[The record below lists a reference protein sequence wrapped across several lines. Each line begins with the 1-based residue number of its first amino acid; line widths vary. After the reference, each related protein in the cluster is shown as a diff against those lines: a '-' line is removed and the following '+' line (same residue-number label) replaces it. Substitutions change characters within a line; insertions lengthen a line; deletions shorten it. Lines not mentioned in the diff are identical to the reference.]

1 MASLVTPLFM
11 STRREAQ
18 RVHGQNLKYVKGGDT
33 WHEKRTDDLA
43 GCAPEHHLRACCR
56 STAGPAAPLPVGHR
70 VGSDHRFT
78 GRGVVAAF
86 LDSGFYAHPDLTQP
100 VNRILEYVDLVGRPL
115 GAAGALGA
123 GRLELARD
131 DDQRRRGRKRL
142 SVRRPL
148 PVARARDRLLLVK
161 VRHAARIRHDD
172 ITRGIEWV
180 VENRDAARHPDP
192 QHLVRR
198 RLRGELPGGPALTM
212 PPRTRCARAS
222 WWCARWGTRATVRAM
237 SFRPASTPAVIS
249 RGRART
255 TSADP
260 ALGRLLPYRSSY
272 GPTVDGLQKPEVITL
287 ADFLAAPILPGTP
300 TAREAELLTRLDAA
314 PDSEL
319 SPLLAQN
326 RGVFGPLDGLEE
338 KQPYLIRQVVAAGLR
353 DGLVIDENYKRV
365 DGTSFAAPIVTSIV
379 AQMLEAN
386 PALGPGEVKR
396 ILIRTAQRVPG
407 IEVERQGWGVVRP
420 EAAVEAALQ
429 AR

>member
-1 MASLVTPLFM
+1 VLSPSPRLLPD
-11 STRREAQ
+11 Q
-18 RVHGQNLKYVKGGDT
+18 
-33 WHEKRTDDLA
+33 
-43 GCAPEHHLRACCR
+43 P
-56 STAGPAAPLPVGHR
+56 GPDAPLPVADR
-70 VGSDHRFT
+70 LGSDHRFT

-86 LDSGFYAHPDLTQP
+86 LDSGFYAHCDLTQP
-100 VNRILEYVDLVGRPL
+100 VNRILEYVNLVGEPSGL
-115 GAAGALGA
+115 QALSKPDVSSWHGMMSSVVAGGNGCLSD
-123 GRLELARD
+123 GRYRSLAPEM
-131 DDQRRRGRKRL
+131 Q
-142 SVRRPL
+142 
-148 PVARARDRLLLVK
+148 LLLVK
-161 VRHAARIRHDD
+161 VGEVARIRHDD

-180 VENRDAARHPDP
+180 VQNRERHDVRILNISCGGDYEASYLVDQLSRAAEDA
-192 QHLVRR
+192 VREGIVVVCAVGN
-198 RLRGELPGGPALTM
+198 RGDRPGYVLP
-212 PPRTRCARAS
+212 
-222 WWCARWGTRATVRAM
+222 
-237 SFRPASTPAVIS
+237 PASTPAVIS
-249 RGRART
+249 VGGLNDFG
-255 TSADP
+255 DP

-300 TAREAELLTRLDAA
+300 TAREAELLTKLDAA

-319 SPLLAQN
+319 SRLVAEN
-326 RGVFGPLDGLEE
+326 RGVFGPLDGLED

-396 ILIRTAQRVPG
+396 ILLRTAQRLPG
-407 IEVERQGWGVVRP
+407 IEIERQGWGVVRP